1 MTDSIVSDS
10 GGAALDEA
18 GLRLLAEQ
26 LPAPCWFAGP
36 DGDLRW
42 TNWRLAELAGND
54 HAALRAA
61 LDSGLA
67 ACESRVSASFT
78 FNLPGPRSAP
88 RRFRCE
94 AQVWHDPSGAL
105 IGWLGSVSEAFSAPD
120 PYQAFLLRL
129 GDRIRE
135 ESDAEKILAF
145 ASAAVGIELGVDRVV
160 YANVDMDEGIMHVS
174 RDWRSDGTTVAAHN
188 FPMSVYSNDYVE
200 RHSQGE
206 PIFSCDVCNDPDV
219 DAVLSDRFVSAGVR
233 AFLSMPL
240 VKNGTLRA
248 VMAVQQFHSRL
259 WTETEMRLLD
269 EVADRTWTTVE
280 RARAQQELA
289 EAEHRQRFLL
299 TMSDRLRG
307 ETDPARILS
316 LTAQALGEYL
326 GTRDVIF
333 REVGEGDCQIG
344 VSAGWSREPHRLR
357 EDPWPISEVGAEI
370 LATYR
375 RGGTMVYRDAR
386 TDPAVSDVFRKR
398 FEAMEVASCVTVPV
412 ISGERLSALL
422 SVRSAEPR
430 QWTEAEIHLVE
441 AVAERSWEA
450 LQRARASAELARSRE
465 ALNQAEKLSAL
476 GSLLAGVSH
485 ELNNPLTIVT
495 TQSSL
500 LEEETQG
507 TPVAV
512 RAEKVRRAAERC
524 SRIVQTF
531 LAMARQKRP
540 ERRSVDAA
548 EVARAAIDLTDYSL
562 RTAGIEVSFEAA
574 DGLPT
579 LSADPDQLHQVL
591 VNLIVN
597 AQHALQDHQGAR
609 KLAVRVSAG
618 NTSGEVWLEVSDS
631 GPGIPEDLRR
641 RIFEPFFTT
650 KPQGVGTG
658 VGLSFSLGLVEAHGG
673 RLELVDAPEG
683 GACFRITLSAAPATE
698 KRAPEPVPIRI
709 VTALAGSA
717 LVVDDEPEVAEVLG
731 LFASRA
737 GYQVETAGNG
747 VEALAFLRARDF
759 DVILSDLRMPQL
771 DGPALHDWIA
781 AEKPHL
787 LGRIGFVTG
796 DTLGQTAAGFIAR
809 TGCPVLEKPFTGKA
823 VRALLE
829 TLSNAEAKPA
839 LSAVEDP
846 AGVS

>member
-1 MTDSIVSDS
+1 MADSMVVER
-10 GGAALDEA
+10 GTAALDEA
-18 GLRLLAEQ
+18 DLRLLVEQ
-26 LPAPCWFAGP
+26 LPAPCWFAAP
-36 DGDLRW
+36 DGSLSSV
-42 TNWRLAELAGND
+42 NWRLTELAGD
-54 HAALRAA
+54 DLDALRQA
-61 LDSGLA
+61 LEIGLVGSQ
-67 ACESRVSASFT
+67 SRVSAAFGFT
-78 FNLPGPRSAP
+78 LPGVGSVS

-94 AQVWHDPSGAL
+94 AQVWHDPSGRL
-105 IGWLGSVSEAFSAPD
+105 IGWLGSVIETQSAPE

-145 ASAAVGIELGVDRVV
+145 ASAAVGLELGVDRVV
-160 YANVDMDEGIMHVS
+160 YANVDMAEGIMHVS
-174 RDWRSDGTTVAAHN
+174 RDWRSDGTTVPAHH

-200 RHSQGE
+200 RHSRGE

-219 DAVLSDRFVSAGVR
+219 DPALTDRFVSAGVR
-233 AFLSMPL
+233 AFLSVPL

-248 VMAVQQFHSRL
+248 VMAAQQFHSRL
-259 WTETEMRLLD
+259 WTEAEMRLLD

-307 ETDPARILS
+307 EADPARILS
-316 LTAQALGEYL
+316 HTAQVLGEYL
-326 GTRDVIF
+326 GARDVVY
-333 REVGEGDCQIG
+333 REVGEGNCQIG
-344 VSAGWSREPHRLR
+344 VSAGWSLEPHRLK
-357 EDPWPISEVGAEI
+357 EEPWPISEIGEDI

-375 RGGTMVYRDAR
+375 SGGTMVYDDAPN
-386 TDPAVSDVFRKR
+386 DPAVTPIFRER
-398 FEAMEVASCVTVPV
+398 FAAMRVSACITVPV
-412 ISGERLSALL
+412 ISAGRLSALL
-422 SVRSAEPR
+422 SVRSADPR
-430 QWTEAEIHLVE
+430 QWAESEIRLVE

-450 LQRARASAELARSRE
+450 LERARAGVELARSRE
-465 ALNQAEKLSAL
+465 ALHQAEKLSAL

-495 TQSSL
+495 TQASL
-500 LEEETQG
+500 LEEETEG

-531 LAMARQKRP
+531 LAMARQERP
-540 ERRSVDAA
+540 ERRRVDAA
-548 EVARAAIDLTDYSL
+548 EVARAALELTDYTL
-562 RTAGIEVSFEAA
+562 RTTGIEVSFEAEPN
-574 DGLPT
+574 LPP

-597 AQHALQDHQGAR
+597 AQHALQEQRGER
-609 KLAVRVSAG
+609 RLAVRVGVGAASD
-618 NTSGEVWLEVSDS
+618 EVSIEVADS
-631 GPGIPEDLRR
+631 GPGIPDDLRR

-658 VGLSFSLGLVEAHGG
+658 VGLSFSLGLIEAHGG
-673 RLELVDAPEG
+673 RLELVDRPEG
-683 GACFRITLSAAPATE
+683 GACFRITLGAAPAE
-698 KRAPEPVPIRI
+698 AEQAAEAAPIRI
-709 VTALAGSA
+709 VSAAAGSA
-717 LVVDDEPEVAEVLG
+717 LVVEDEPEVAEVLG

-737 GYQVETAGNG
+737 GYEVEIAGNG
-747 VEALAFLRARDF
+747 IEATALLRARDF
-759 DVILSDLRMPQL
+759 DVILSDLRMPQF

-781 AEKPHL
+781 GEKPHL

-829 TLSNAEAKPA
+829 QLSKGEAKP
-839 LSAVEDP
+839 P
-846 AGVS
+846 MPTAG

>member
-1 MTDSIVSDS
+1 MADSNASEA

-36 DGDLRW
+36 QGDLRW
-42 TNWRLAELAGND
+42 TNWRLAELADDDLGALQ
-54 HAALRAA
+54 HALET
-61 LDSGLA
+61 GLSNS
-67 ACESRVSASFT
+67 ESRVSAFFSFT
-78 FNLPGPRSAP
+78 LPGVRSAP

-94 AQVWHDPSGAL
+94 AQVWHDPSGRL
-105 IGWLGSVSEAFSAPD
+105 IGWLGSASEAYSTPE

-135 ESDAEKILAF
+135 ESDAEKILAL
-145 ASAAVGIELGVDRVV
+145 ASEAVGRELGADRVV
-160 YANVDMDEGIMHVS
+160 YANVDMEAGIMHVS
-174 RDWRSDGTTVAAHN
+174 RDWRSDGTCVPAHH

-200 RHSQGE
+200 RHSLGE
-206 PIFSCDVCNDPDV
+206 PIFSCDVCNDPEV
-219 DAVLSDRFVSAGVR
+219 DSGLSERFVQAGVR
-233 AFLSMPL
+233 AFLSVPL

-248 VMAVQQFHSRL
+248 VMAVQQFQSRL
-259 WTETEMRLLD
+259 WTENEMRLLD
-269 EVADRTWTTVE
+269 EVADRTWTSVE

-307 ETDPARILS
+307 ESDPSRILS

-326 GTRDVIF
+326 GARDVVY
-333 REVGEGDCQIG
+333 REVGEGNCQIG
-344 VSAGWSREPHRLR
+344 VSAGWSLEPQRLR
-357 EDPWPISEVGAEI
+357 EEPWPISEIGEEI

-375 RGGTMVYRDAR
+375 RGDTMVYRDAQK
-386 TDPAVSDVFRKR
+386 DPAVSDVFRER
-398 FEAMEVASCVTVPV
+398 FRTMDVAACITVPV
-412 ISGERLSALL
+412 ISGDRLSALL

-450 LQRARASAELARSRE
+450 LERARASAELARSRE

-495 TQSSL
+495 TQASL
-500 LEEETQG
+500 LEEETEG
-507 TPVAV
+507 TPVAS

-540 ERRSVDAA
+540 ERRPVDAV
-548 EVARAAIDLTDYSL
+548 EVARAAIELTDYSL
-562 RTAGIEVSFEAA
+562 RTAGIDVSFQAET
-574 DGLPT
+574 GLPM

-597 AQHALQDHQGAR
+597 AQHALQDHQGSR
-609 KLAVRVSAG
+609 RMVVRVAVG
-618 NTSGEVWLEVSDS
+618 DAPGEVRIEVADN
-631 GPGIPEDLRR
+631 GPGIPDALRR

-673 RLELVDAPEG
+673 RLELVEAPEG
-683 GACFRITLSAAPATE
+683 GACFRITLSAAPAAE
-698 KRAPEPVPIRI
+698 EQVPEAAPIRI
-709 VTALAGSA
+709 VSASAGSA
-717 LVVDDEPEVAEVLG
+717 LVVDDEPEVADVLG

-737 GYQVETAGNG
+737 GYEVETAGNG
-747 VEALAFLRARDF
+747 AEAKALLTGRDF
-759 DVILSDLRMPQL
+759 DVILSDLRMPQF
-771 DGPALHDWIA
+771 DGPALHDWLA

-787 LGRIGFVTG
+787 LSRIGFVTG

-829 TLSNAEAKPA
+829 QLSKGEARPP
-839 LSAVEDP
+839 LP
-846 AGVS
+846 TIPG

>member
-1 MTDSIVSDS
+1 MADSSGA
-10 GGAALDEA
+10 GGAGAWLDEA

-26 LPAPCWFAGP
+26 IPAPCWFAGV
-36 DGDLRW
+36 DGELRW
-42 TNWRLAELAGND
+42 FNWRLSELAGAD
-54 HAALRAA
+54 LDALRAA
-61 LDSGLA
+61 LTAGLA
-67 ACESRVSASFT
+67 GSQSRVAASFA
-78 FNLPGPRSAP
+78 FALPGARKASRS
-88 RRFRCE
+88 FRCE
-94 AQVWHDPSGAL
+94 AQVWHNASGEL
-105 IGWLGSVSEAFSAPD
+105 IGWLGTASEAQSAPE

-135 ESDAEKILAF
+135 ESDAEQILAL
-145 ASAAVGIELGVDRVV
+145 ASEAVGRELGVDRVV
-160 YANVDMDEGIMHVS
+160 YANIDMAAGVMRVS
-174 RDWRSDGTTVAAHN
+174 RDWRSDGTSVPAHH

-200 RHSQGE
+200 RHSRGE
-206 PIFSCDVCNDPDV
+206 PILSCEVCNDPQV
-219 DAVLSDRFVSAGVR
+219 DAILAERFVAAGVH
-233 AFLSMPL
+233 AFLSIPL

-248 VMAVQQFHSRL
+248 VMAAQQFHSRL
-259 WTETEMRLLD
+259 WTEAEIRLLD
-269 EVADRTWTTVE
+269 EVADRTWTSVE

-307 ETDPARILS
+307 ESDPGRILA
-316 LTAQALGEYL
+316 LTAETLGEYL
-326 GTRDVIF
+326 GVRDVVY
-333 REVGEGDCQIG
+333 REVGEGNCQIG
-344 VSAGWSREPHRLR
+344 VSAGWSREPERLR
-357 EDPWPISEVGAEI
+357 EEPWPISEIGEDI

-375 RGGTMVYRDAR
+375 RGGTMVYRDAPN
-386 TDPAVSDVFRKR
+386 DADLSPVFRER
-398 FEAMEVASCVTVPV
+398 FATMGVCACITVPV
-412 ISGERLSALL
+412 IGAGGLTALL
-422 SVRSAEPR
+422 SVRSATPR
-430 QWTEAEIHLVE
+430 QWTEAEVHLVE

-450 LQRARASAELARSRE
+450 LERARAGAELTRSRE
-465 ALNQAEKLSAL
+465 ALHQAEKLSAL

-495 TQSSL
+495 TQASL

-507 TPVAV
+507 TPVAA

-540 ERRSVDAA
+540 ERRSVDAV
-548 EVARAAIDLTDYSL
+548 EVARAALELTDYSL
-562 RTAGIEVSFEAA
+562 RTAGVEVRFEAA
-574 DGLPT
+574 AALPP

-597 AQHALQDHQGAR
+597 AQHALQDHVGAR
-609 KLAVRVSAG
+609 RLTIRVSG
-618 NTSGEVWLEVSDS
+618 GTVPGEVCIEVADN
-631 GPGIPEDLRR
+631 GPGIPDALRR

-658 VGLSFSLGLVEAHGG
+658 VGLSFSLGLIEAHGG
-673 RLELVDAPEG
+673 RLELVEVPEG
-683 GACFRITLSAAPATE
+683 GACFRITLSAAPIEESVAAE
-698 KRAPEPVPIRI
+698 AAPIRV
-709 VTALAGSA
+709 VTASQGSA

-731 LFASRA
+731 LFAERA
-737 GYQVETAGNG
+737 GYAVETAGNG
-747 VEALAFLRARDF
+747 AEAKALLASRDF

-781 AEKPHL
+781 AQKPHL

-829 TLSNAEAKPA
+829 QLHGAEARPSMPA
-839 LSAVEDP
+839 R
-846 AGVS
+846 AG